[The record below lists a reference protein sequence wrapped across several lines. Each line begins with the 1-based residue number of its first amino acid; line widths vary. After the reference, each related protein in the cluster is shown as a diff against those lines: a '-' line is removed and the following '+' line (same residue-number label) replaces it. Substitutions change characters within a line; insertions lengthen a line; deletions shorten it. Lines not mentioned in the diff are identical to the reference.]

1 MNFQK
6 RHGHANEVI
15 QNVLA
20 WVMDEASAFRTVG
33 GKDNAAEVYKSLRSS
48 AMSRF
53 GWMHWL
59 GMIISFPRKQQG
71 DFTLSKY
78 EASLTNPNIFG
89 DRGATWEV
97 NPRWEKGHPLYQPTS
112 DVWVTIEDLNIQVP
126 QEFEEDFLADG
137 IDALTRYKAEPPLT
151 EGGFFEN
158 PHTITEAIDKNLQ
171 PIIASVGERME
182 IIEHA
187 VDNPVR
193 RYVTRELEYL
203 PPVVEGRPYFMHA
216 DPGVVKDSFTI
227 AVAHTMPETKVVTQ
241 AKGDALEI
249 PRVVVDFVLSWDPR
263 PNRPVDYLNVDEV
276 IKQIVK
282 FYGIKRFTA
291 DRWNSVHTIQTL
303 VELGV
308 DASDMNFSNPDQL
321 AMYRYL
327 RLCFYNDMIS
337 LAPGDEP
344 TQNELK
350 FIKQKDGKIIHDIY
364 GKDRADAVAA
374 VVWNAASR
382 HYSKVRARL
391 FPSAPRRATRKSVPE
406 PFARA
411 RPEGVSCGQI
421 SYQKPA
427 TAGPYHRE
435 KRPFVL
441 LFGPWPFNAPRLEM
455 ATIREPTVSAAG
467 SFPEMPRPTQNT
479 CASAVTTWSGV
490 LPSWPTKAVRMRE

>member
-6 RHGHANEVI
+6 RHAHANEVI

-374 VVWNAASR
+374 VVWNAAGR
-382 HYSKVRARL
+382 QYSKVRAL
-391 FPSAPRRATRKSVPE
+391 PFPSA
-406 PFARA
+406 AR
-411 RPEGVSCGQI
+411 
-421 SYQKPA
+421 
-427 TAGPYHRE
+427 
-435 KRPFVL
+435 
-441 LFGPWPFNAPRLEM
+441 
-455 ATIREPTVSAAG
+455 REP
-467 SFPEMPRPTQNT
+467 
-479 CASAVTTWSGV
+479 
-490 LPSWPTKAVRMRE
+490 KVRA